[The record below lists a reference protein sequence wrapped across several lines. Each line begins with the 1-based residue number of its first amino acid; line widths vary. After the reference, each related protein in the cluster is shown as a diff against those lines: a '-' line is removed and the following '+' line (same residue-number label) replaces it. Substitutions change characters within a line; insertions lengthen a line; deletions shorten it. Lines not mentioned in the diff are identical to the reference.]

1 MGGRSVTFR
10 TLLIIKNII
19 LYNAC
24 STFLCWQKKN
34 CRVASSSG
42 GATLSRHDNLWRQP
56 NLRPLRAFVRQRLHP
71 PLAHA
76 APRLLLHVDTTTV
89 APRRL
94 RVLQQRILHPTHPR
108 VALRT
113 LSATAAMDLAI
124 CSGIAQAKGHTLQPT
139 TGMLVLL
146 LMKMNILL
154 VLIMQGLVMITTTRM
169 RKIGSNPLS
178 SGIRAVRSR

>member
-1 MGGRSVTFR
+1 MGWTKNSLLQHLEAPRSHCGCVHVKEEAR
-10 TLLIIKNII
+10 CCERHRPHLL
-19 LYNAC
+19 
-24 STFLCWQKKN
+24 
-34 CRVASSSG
+34 
-42 GATLSRHDNLWRQP
+42 
-56 NLRPLRAFVRQRLHP
+56 
-71 PLAHA
+71 LAHA
-76 APRLLLHVDTTTV
+76 LPRLLLHVHTTTV

-94 RVLQQRILHPTHPR
+94 KVLQQRILRPTHPR

-146 LMKMNILL
+146 IMKMNILL

-169 RKIGSNPLS
+169 RKFLM
-178 SGIRAVRSR
+178 RVQRRSTGP

>member
-1 MGGRSVTFR
+1 MFVPPFYVGRKRTAGSPAAAEEQHRHATTTFGASQICA
-10 TLLIIKNII
+10 LFELSCANAFI
-19 LYNAC
+19 LH
-24 STFLCWQKKN
+24 WM
-34 CRVASSSG
+34 
-42 GATLSRHDNLWRQP
+42 
-56 NLRPLRAFVRQRLHP
+56 

-94 RVLQQRILHPTHPR
+94 RVLQQRILRPTHPR

-139 TGMLVLL
+139 MGMLVLL
-146 LMKMNILL
+146 IMKMNILL
-154 VLIMQGLVMITTTRM
+154 VLIMQGLVMTTTTRM
-169 RKIGSNPLS
+169 RKFLM
-178 SGIRAVRSR
+178 RVQRRSTGP